1 MKYLLLFK
9 DLESLLT
16 QLSRYFGKLII
27 LILFWSSI
35 LSLAHLT
42 ANALGYS
49 NLFSDL
55 YSITFEIY
63 GEKTAWASTSIALA
77 TSVAFG
83 HMRNL
88 EINEEKRLG
97 EQKEKWEAEYKRKYS
112 DTPTIKDQRNDLN
125 KKLNS

>member
-1 MKYLLLFK
+1 MEFLHIFK
-9 DLESLLT
+9 VLEYWIT
-16 QLSRYFGKLII
+16 ELSRYFGKFVI
-27 LILFWSSI
+27 LILFWSSF
-35 LSLAHLT
+35 LSLIHLA

-88 EINEEKRLG
+88 ELNEDKRTE
-97 EQKEKWEAEYKRKYS
+97 EQQEKWKADFYKRNGI
-112 DTPTIKDQRNDLN
+112 DTKNQ
-125 KKLNS
+125 

>member
-1 MKYLLLFK
+1 MEFLHILKV
-9 DLESLLT
+9 LEFWLI
-16 QLSRYFGKLII
+16 QFSRYCGRIVI

-88 EINEEKRLG
+88 ELNEDKRTE
-97 EQKEKWEAEYKRKYS
+97 EQQEKWKADFYKRNDI
-112 DTPTIKDQRNDLN
+112 DTKNQ
-125 KKLNS
+125 